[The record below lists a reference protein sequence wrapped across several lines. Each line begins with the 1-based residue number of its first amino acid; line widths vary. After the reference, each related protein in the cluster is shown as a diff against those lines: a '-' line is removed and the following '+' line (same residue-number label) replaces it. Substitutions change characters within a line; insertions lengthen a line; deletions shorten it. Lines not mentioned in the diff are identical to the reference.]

1 MTTLRLDSLKANT
14 GARRRK
20 LRKGR
25 GIAAGQG
32 ASCGFGM
39 RGQKSRSGRP
49 TRPGFEGGQMPLY
62 RRVPKLKHF
71 TIVNS
76 KEFTVVNVAA
86 LNELKAGSTINLDT
100 LVKQGVVTSPK
111 HPLKVLGHGDLKV
124 KLTVQASAFTAT
136 ARSKIEA
143 AGGSCE
149 ILD

>member
-1 MTTLRLDSLKANT
+1 MSLNLQSLKANP

-71 TIVNS
+71 TLINP
-76 KEFTVVNVAA
+76 KNYTVINVAKLA
-86 LNELKAGSTINLDT
+86 DLKAGSTVTLDS
-100 LVKQGVVTSPK
+100 LVKAGIVTSPK
-111 HPLKVLGHGDLKV
+111 HPLKVLGNGDLKV
-124 KLTVQASAFTAT
+124 KLTVQAAAFTAS
-136 ARSKIEA
+136 AREKIEA

-149 ILD
+149 VI

>member
-1 MTTLRLDSLKANT
+1 MNFNLDSLKSNT

-25 GIAAGQG
+25 GIAAVQG

-71 TIVNS
+71 PLVNPKFYSIVNVS
-76 KEFTVVNVAA
+76 A
-86 LNELKAGSTINLDT
+86 LNDLKDGSKVTLDS
-100 LVKQGVVTSPK
+100 LVKDGIISNPK
-111 HPLKVLGHGDLKV
+111 YPLKILGNGNLKV
-124 KLTVQASAFTAT
+124 KLDVHASAFTSSAK
-136 ARSKIEA
+136 AKIES
-143 AGGSCE
+143 AGGKCE
-149 ILD
+149 VYS

>member
-1 MTTLRLDSLKANT
+1 MSLNLQSLKANP

-71 TIVNS
+71 PLINPTS
-76 KEFTVVNVAA
+76 FTVINVAKLA
-86 LNELKAGSTINLDT
+86 DLKAGSTVNLDS
-100 LVKQGVVTSPK
+100 LVKDGIVTSPK
-111 HPLKVLGHGDLKV
+111 HPLKILGTGELKV
-124 KLTVQASAFTAT
+124 KLTVQAAAFTAS
-136 ARSKIEA
+136 ARAKIEA
-143 AGGSCE
+143 AGGTCE
-149 ILD
+149 IID